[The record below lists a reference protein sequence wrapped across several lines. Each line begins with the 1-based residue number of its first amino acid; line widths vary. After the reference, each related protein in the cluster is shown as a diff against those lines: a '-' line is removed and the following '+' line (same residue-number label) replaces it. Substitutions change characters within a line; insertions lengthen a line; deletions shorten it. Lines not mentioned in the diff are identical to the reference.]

1 MALPCGAMGLSVVCD
16 CGIFG
21 SYLLFLYREVL
32 TTVPTT
38 EVALYRAV
46 MTTVPT
52 TEAVL
57 YRAVMDTVP
66 TM

>member
-1 MALPCGAMGLSVVCD
+1 MGLSVVCN
-16 CGIFG
+16 CGISW
-21 SYLLFLYREVL
+21 SYLLFLYKEVL

-38 EVALYRAV
+38 EVDLYRAI

-57 YRAVMDTVP
+57 YRAVMATVP
-66 TM
+66 TTEVAL